1 MCALSG
7 IPMTRAKDIMTRQVA
22 TVTPAMSID
31 DLCEIFQTRNIKGVP
46 VVDESGQLRGI
57 VTESDVVFGGLGR
70 GRPEFSSPAEGKL
83 PGPGPTTVGEIMTEP
98 AISADEETDVLKLA
112 ELMWKMRIHRL
123 PICRDGRLTGIVSAL
138 DICQALTE
146 GKIAAPVKPRAMRSA
161 ASKRA
166 RR

>member
-1 MCALSG
+1 MPTLA
-7 IPMTRAKDIMTRQVA
+7 RDIMTREVA
-22 TVTPAMSID
+22 TATPAMSID
-31 DLCEIFQTRNIKGVP
+31 DLCEIFQTRNVKGVP
-46 VVDESGQLRGI
+46 VVDEAGRLRGI

-70 GRPEFSSPAEGKL
+70 GQPVTSPAEGKL

-98 AISADEETDVLKLA
+98 AISVEEDTDVLKLA

-123 PICRDGRLTGIVSAL
+123 PICRDGRLTGMVSAL

-146 GKIAAPVKPRAMRSA
+146 GKIGTPLKPRAVRSTTTR
-161 ASKRA
+161 RA

>member
-1 MCALSG
+1 M
-7 IPMTRAKDIMTRQVA
+7 PTRAKDIMTREVA
-22 TVTPAMSID
+22 TATPAMSID

-46 VVDESGQLRGI
+46 VVDEAGQLRGI

-70 GRPEFSSPAEGKL
+70 GRPISSPAEGKL

-98 AISADEETDVLKLA
+98 AISAEEDTDVLKLA

-123 PICRDGRLTGIVSAL
+123 PICRNGRLTGIVSAL

-146 GKIAAPVKPRAMRSA
+146 GKLAAPIKPRAVRPA
-161 ASKRA
+161 ATRRAKR
-166 RR
+166 

>member
-1 MCALSG
+1 
-7 IPMTRAKDIMTRQVA
+7 MTREVA
-22 TVTPAMSID
+22 TATPAMSID

-46 VVDESGQLRGI
+46 VVDEAGRLRGI

-70 GRPEFSSPAEGKL
+70 GRPGFSSPAEGKL

-98 AISADEETDVLKLA
+98 AISAEEDTPVVKLA

-123 PICRDGRLTGIVSAL
+123 PICKDGHLTGIVSSL

-146 GKIAAPVKPRAMRSA
+146 GKIGAPPKRSA
-161 ASKRA
+161 ARAAAGKRA

>member
-1 MCALSG
+1 
-7 IPMTRAKDIMTRQVA
+7 MTREVA
-22 TVTPAMSID
+22 TATPAMSID

-46 VVDESGQLRGI
+46 VVDEAGHLRGI

-70 GRPEFSSPAEGKL
+70 GREGISSPAEGKL

-98 AISADEETDVLKLA
+98 AISAEEDTDVLKLA

-123 PICRDGRLTGIVSAL
+123 PICRGGRLTGIVSAL

-146 GKIAAPVKPRAMRSA
+146 GKIAAPPKPRAVRPA
-161 ASKRA
+161 A
-166 RR
+166 RRAKR